1 MLLRLKRRNSSGHF
15 AEDRKEAVWKLCANL
30 SRLFDFCSYTLKQN
44 KLFALPIVRVAFQG
58 IVSKTKMMHTFLE
71 KKKNVPVKVN
81 LNHLRIKLT
90 LFQCNHSRKTIQIK
104 NHTRSISRAI
114 KVQQW
119 AVDRDANLNCSSDK
133 LHHALGKTYRLF

>member
-1 MLLRLKRRNSSGHF
+1 MLLRLKKRYSSGQP

-44 KLFALPIVRVAFQG
+44 ILFALLIVRVSFQG
-58 IVSKTKMMHTFLE
+58 ISKTKVMHRFLF
-71 KKKNVPVKVN
+71 KKMCQKKFKQ
-81 LNHLRIKLT
+81 NHLRIKFT

-104 NHTRSISRAI
+104 NHTRSISRI

-133 LHHALGKTYRLF
+133 LYHALGKTYRLF